1 MLRQQVT
8 QLLFLFLVLLVLVL
22 ESFTKPHRR
31 EGFGYEYE
39 EYEEEDEYEE
49 EYEEEEE
56 ERDFRSSVK
65 SATIAAE
72 HLLPAG
78 HLNPPVARFEESYD
92 ANFTLVSLAA
102 QCHVA

>member
-1 MLRQQVT
+1 MR
-8 QLLFLFLVLLVLVL
+8 F
-22 ESFTKPHRR
+22 R
-31 EGFGYEYE
+31 EGFEY
-39 EYEEEDEYEE
+39 EYEE
-49 EYEEEEE
+49 EYDEEYEEE